1 MRISPIIHRS
11 RDEAEEQALK
21 RNAVHGARTE
31 TPAHRLNLLQFVA
44 YRHSLLSVVFR
55 RSHTRFGASVR
66 ERVFHLAFATAC
78 ALYVAMQADIWTS
91 AHADA
96 SILAGASTFIAL
108 SLTVLLV
115 TPLTLI
121 VRCTYVPL
129 GAPLFMQ
136 HLPLLSRRILALPRT
151 ISGDWLNDR
160 LPCVEELTRGWMRVE
175 EALLLIFIFRVCAR
189 PCEKCVMCT
198 SMIVAASCSCA

>member
-78 ALYVAMQADIWTS
+78 ALYV
-91 AHADA
+91 ADA